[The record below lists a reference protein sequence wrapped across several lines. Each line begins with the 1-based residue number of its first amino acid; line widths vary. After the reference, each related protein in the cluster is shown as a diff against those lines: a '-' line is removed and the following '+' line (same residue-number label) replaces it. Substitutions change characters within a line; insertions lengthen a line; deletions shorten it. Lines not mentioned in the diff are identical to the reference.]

1 RALVHGAVAVDG
13 DGPLPAMPADLH
25 QRVAGPEHRDRAA
38 GAAEGRGADGQDE
51 DAHERAATG
60 REAPLCERAQASESR
75 RRNSG
80 GFGLPGDA
88 RDVGV
93 IIADR
98 GPALHT
104 VLRRPAVRRLAVRA
118 LVVAPDVDVV
128 VDGDL
133 LVLGR
138 EIAAGRI
145 LRRTALR
152 TAPVRLAEQL
162 PRAASRA
169 IPEHLVDGHA
179 LDLGAR

>member
-1 RALVHGAVAVDG
+1 
-13 DGPLPAMPADLH
+13 
-25 QRVAGPEHRDRAA
+25 
-38 GAAEGRGADGQDE
+38 
-51 DAHERAATG
+51 
-60 REAPLCERAQASESR
+60 
-75 RRNSG
+75 SG

-162 PRAASRA
+162 PRAARRA

-179 LDLGAR
+179 LDLGARESVRASRHASRKSSAEHPCTGPQLGWAGRAPRRRGAVSIAATPLASLASPQPGYEWGPRRSISRTLRISASC